1 MTDEPD
7 IGEAVEYILA
17 ERRTLTEEDVWTV
30 LMELGGNPPAPGS
43 EGLAL
48 DLIQQTR
55 PGIRPRDVKL
65 IIREW
70 QAYASLAAEPDWE
83 DTD

>member
-1 MTDEPD
+1 VTDEPD

-17 ERRTLTEEDVWTV
+17 ERRNLVESDVWAV
-30 LMELGGNPPAPGS
+30 LMELGGNPPVPGT
-43 EGLAL
+43 EGLAI
-48 DLIQQTR
+48 DLIEQTHSE
-55 PGIRPRDVKL
+55 IRSRDAKL